1 MVNTLDSAIIDRKKA
16 GKLRE
21 DKNQPKSSKGRAPTT
36 ATGKLNAA
44 KKEKVGGVKEKIKGA
59 AAMGIQAGTS
69 SLLRMCWINL
79 IPSWGLTI
87 IYINMHVFL
96 RWVVPDAFCK
106 LGGEWRIKNVAS
118 HGAKNVGGSMFGIV
132 EIIGLLL
139 IDIILG
145 FLFFMTV
152 SMLVIV
158 ADIYANP
165 LSNADLIWSFAWDWA
180 GDAINDILFAE
191 QVLIF

>member
-1 MVNTLDSAIIDRKKA
+1 MVNTLDSAIMDRKKA

-21 DKNQPKSSKGRAPTT
+21 DKKTQKPRKSQAPIT

-44 KKEKVGGVKEKIKGA
+44 KKEKAGGVKAKIKGV

-96 RWVVPDAFCK
+96 RWVVPEAFCK

-132 EIIGLLL
+132 EIIGILL
-139 IDIILG
+139 IDGILA
-145 FLFFMTV
+145 FLFFTAV

-165 LSNADLIWSFAWDWA
+165 LSNADLLWSFAWDWA
-180 GDAINDILFAE
+180 GDAINGILFAE
-191 QVLIF
+191 